1 MCRFA
6 YSISKVIHQWERERS
21 PKGVAQAHASI
32 VSNFFEK
39 IFLYVNKGIILAS
52 LHASFSYDFR
62 FVYKRCIFRDSRA
75 EVRGLRP

>member
-32 VSNFFEK
+32 VSNFSANF
-39 IFLYVNKGIILAS
+39 FPYVNKGIILAS
-52 LHASFSYDFR
+52 LHASLSYDFR
-62 FVYKRCIFRDSRA
+62 FAYKRCIFRDRRA
-75 EVRGLRP
+75 EVRG